1 MMQLPQHGLAL
12 RREEFEAGNPRCE
25 GIMTQLV
32 MTEEGL
38 IGVQTSHG
46 FLINL

>member
-1 MMQLPQHGLAL
+1 LPQHGLAL
-12 RREEFEAGNPRCE
+12 GREEFEAGDPRGE
-25 GIMTQLV
+25 WVMTQLV

-46 FLINL
+46 FIINL